1 MTVCCLCSQTGQSL
15 VFVGFVQVL
24 FDILF
29 TGFLS
34 CTGDAGYAQA
44 SHVRPMDESWCMWHR
59 WCTLPKES
67 FVSGKDNASARGNP
81 VGGPKFGRVVFERP
95 HVLHLVMLS
104 GSRAADTVCVRRT
117 LCNTTPALHCTRSR
131 QVHYGVPGAVQCWG
145 GWGGN
150 QENRRSLEWQTLA
163 QHKCAKL
170 CHCISSW
177 NPLFEVSFLAHIP
190 SLRLISCN
198 DKRQAIATPQNLW
211 QSLQFKQRVMYQM
224 LLQTYCSGPN

>member
-104 GSRAADTVCVRRT
+104 GSRAASGCHP
-117 LCNTTPALHCTRSR
+117 NRSG
-131 QVHYGVPGAVQCWG
+131 HMG
-145 GWGGN
+145 
-150 QENRRSLEWQTLA
+150 
-163 QHKCAKL
+163 L
-170 CHCISSW
+170 CHNGGQVARDW
-177 NPLFEVSFLAHIP
+177 P
-190 SLRLISCN
+190 
-198 DKRQAIATPQNLW
+198 PQSPPVVVG
-211 QSLQFKQRVMYQM
+211 SLQERRCC
-224 LLQTYCSGPN
+224 LL

>member
-104 GSRAADTVCVRRT
+104 GSTSFGLSSQSEWAHGALPQRGTSCQGLASTITAGRCRVTSRASMLPLVTLFLHRLFGRR
-117 LCNTTPALHCTRSR
+117 
-131 QVHYGVPGAVQCWG
+131 GVAAPSCGH
-145 GWGGN
+145 
-150 QENRRSLEWQTLA
+150 L
-163 QHKCAKL
+163 
-170 CHCISSW
+170 
-177 NPLFEVSFLAHIP
+177 LFF
-190 SLRLISCN
+190 
-198 DKRQAIATPQNLW
+198 
-211 QSLQFKQRVMYQM
+211 
-224 LLQTYCSGPN
+224 

>member
-104 GSRAADTVCVRRT
+104 GSVIPIGVGTWGSA
-117 LCNTTPALHCTRSR
+117 TTGDKLPGIGLHN
-131 QVHYGVPGAVQCWG
+131 H
-145 GWGGN
+145 
-150 QENRRSLEWQTLA
+150 RRSLSGHFKSVDA
-163 QHKCAKL
+163 ASCDAF
-170 CHCISSW
+170 
-177 NPLFEVSFLAHIP
+177 PP
-190 SLRLISCN
+190 SLVRAPGGRC
-198 DKRQAIATPQNLW
+198 PFLW
-211 QSLQFKQRVMYQM
+211 PSAF
-224 LLQTYCSGPN
+224 LLKSRYCSSVGAHPLSTVRSPGRIAMQTCDARGAHWVQVCKLAASVWRPFIC